1 MPAVLQGDAGDGGS
15 ASAAADVPDQA
26 ARIKMAV
33 ELLKEAGDD
42 CSILCGVCCVQ
53 QLCVGGIEHPLVT
66 MCAVANTASDVLFAC
81 CHVLW

>member
-42 CSILCGVCCVQ
+42 CSCSVWCMLRATAVCW
-53 QLCVGGIEHPLVT
+53 EY
-66 MCAVANTASDVLFAC
+66 
-81 CHVLW
+81 